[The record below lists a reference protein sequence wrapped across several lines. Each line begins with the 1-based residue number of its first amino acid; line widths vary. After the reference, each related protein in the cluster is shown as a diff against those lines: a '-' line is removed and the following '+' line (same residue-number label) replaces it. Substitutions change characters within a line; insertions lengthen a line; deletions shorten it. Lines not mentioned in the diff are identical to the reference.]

1 MDTRIALAALL
12 IAGCTESPAEK
23 STRRDAVEV
32 VVPDAPDTELIAEKF
47 YEPESR
53 FRIPLPAG
61 VGADV
66 KHFDPTL
73 PTYKFRHLVELH
85 TTNGIAVIIEVWDNP
100 TRQPLEDWFYE
111 NMAFLIDEET
121 RVSHREVTTA
131 NLPAFLLEQP
141 RSPMAISLGF
151 AIFAAEER
159 VYRVSVV
166 DADAEL
172 SNYPRYLFEL
182 VLAQMELEVSR

>member
-12 IAGCTESPAEK
+12 IAGCTESPTEK

-32 VVPDAPDTELIAEKF
+32 VLPGTGDDTVASEHL
-47 YEPESR
+47 YEPQSR
-53 FRIPLPAG
+53 IRIPLPAG

-85 TTNGIAVIIEVWDNP
+85 TTNGVAVIIEVWDNP

-111 NMAFLIDEET
+111 NMQYLVNDET
-121 RVSHREVTTA
+121 RVSNREVTTV
-131 NLPAFLLEQP
+131 NLPAILLEQP

-151 AIFAAEER
+151 AIFAADER

-182 VLAQMELEVSR
+182 VLAQMELEVKP